1 MNINFSNNCIVAWF
15 CLCAG
20 SCQKC
25 DIYRQESVKS
35 MEGWAPLLKPLLR
48 DNLEYF
54 IQVRTKKL
62 LSNQCYKMLIV
73 ITMVTNQ
80 VSSTQV
86 GGLGLRLLYFHIG
99 LIRTITNWVLKHLSL
114 TLHNYPVKQQVLS
127 MHRETMNSF
136 VGACRHAVLL

>member
-1 MNINFSNNCIVAWF
+1 MIPLYLTPMRDCRMMALK
-15 CLCAG
+15 CLSLCL
-20 SCQKC
+20 
-25 DIYRQESVKS
+25 ILFRVRN
-35 MEGWAPLLKPLLR
+35 LTR
-48 DNLEYF
+48 DYH
-54 IQVRTKKL
+54 
-62 LSNQCYKMLIV
+62 V
-73 ITMVTNQ
+73 ITMVTIQ

-99 LIRTITNWVLKHLSL
+99 LTRTITIWVLKHLSL